1 LINLRAYLR
10 EKYATKRDA
19 AILMKRYVNP
29 ASPGTTASYVTAE
42 KVDRPPQ
49 KPGRRKYRS
58 SVIPR
63 LSIKTINVIAR
74 KIESKLAARVP
85 GPLEGIISDRNQRRS
100 VPKTP
105 PNETSSTGFSCS
117 PTS

>member
-1 LINLRAYLR
+1 MNFRAYFN
-10 EKYATKRDA
+10 EKNATKRDA

-42 KVDRPPQ
+42 KVERPPQ
-49 KPGRRKYRS
+49 NPGRRKYRS

-85 GPLEGIISDRNQRRS
+85 GPLAGITSDRNQRRS

-105 PNETSSTGFSCS
+105 PNETSSTGFSFC